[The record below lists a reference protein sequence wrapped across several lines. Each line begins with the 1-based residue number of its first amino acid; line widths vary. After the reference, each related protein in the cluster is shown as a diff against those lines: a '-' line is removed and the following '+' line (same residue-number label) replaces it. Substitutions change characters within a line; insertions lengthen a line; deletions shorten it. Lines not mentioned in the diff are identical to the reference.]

1 MTRSGRDGQ
10 QLGSVPQ
17 GQVLDYGAAATQQG
31 QGQGPGQNEEDMEE
45 EEDLMLESVII
56 PAIASVSLFA
66 CLLHASVNTKTLF
79 IAKICP
85 RSELLTPAKET

>member
-31 QGQGPGQNEEDMEE
+31 QGQAHGQNEEETEE

-56 PAIASVSLFA
+56 PAIASVSIFA
-66 CLLHASVNTKTLF
+66 CLLQASVNR
-79 IAKICP
+79 
-85 RSELLTPAKET
+85 RSLHREDLSLLGAPY